1 MRSPMFLLQN
11 LRRTLTILFL
21 LGQILFSTGC
31 TTLEKIIE
39 QAGSS
44 RGTTT
49 EGDREWLR
57 EDVHNVKLIVF
68 VHGFRS
74 SNKAAWEKFPSLL
87 LGDDELKD
95 FNIVLSGYR
104 TGLCIQT
111 NSIREEGDL
120 LASFLQATVRGNH
133 QKYQRVVLV
142 GHSMGGLVTM
152 RALLTLELDHP
163 EVLDEHDFRVATF
176 GTPYMGVE
184 NTELIPPF
192 CRNKQTDGLA
202 LFNADL
208 YETTRRF
215 AQGFNQGRE
224 GRRITPSV
232 PLYTFSGKDDKL
244 VLPASACGFNAKNC
258 EVVDGDHS
266 AIVKP
271 ETRKHL
277 AYSNVRRISLEPLQ
291 QPQIAKIRSKSEII
305 VQGVTPIYMR
315 EVHRFEKTQFVWGR
329 LGFIIKVYNTSSS
342 SQTVDLFNLEG
353 CIPAGGN
360 VFGGEQEFIDRD
372 LLPNPMDLNE
382 RLFALQRTAVQKI
395 RVSGAIRTVSRV
407 LPPEGVGYVGVW
419 LPLPLGRS
427 GARMLVENSASLQ
440 GHCSKIQEALTQPS
454 ILQLVATGPVYRF
467 EPTDI
472 APSFRDGSLKMT
484 LQVGGKDLSVN
495 PRLLG
500 KLYSI
505 EWKQWRSLDLARM
518 YEVPETG
525 LPPMYEEDGVG
536 LHD

>member
-1 MRSPMFLLQN
+1 M
-11 LRRTLTILFL
+11 
-21 LGQILFSTGC
+21 
-31 TTLEKIIE
+31 EKIIE
-39 QAGSS
+39 QVGSL

-57 EDVHNVKLIVF
+57 EDVHNDKLIVF

-120 LASFLQATVRGNH
+120 LASFLQDTVRGNH

-142 GHSMGGLVTM
+142 AHSMGGLVTM

-163 EVLDEHDFRVATF
+163 QVLDEHDFRVATF
-176 GTPYMGVE
+176 GTPYEGVE
-184 NTELIPPF
+184 NTGLIPPF
-192 CRNKQTDGLA
+192 CGNRQTEGLA
-202 LFNADL
+202 LFNGDL

-215 AQGFNQGRE
+215 AQGFNRGRE

-232 PLYTFSGKDDKL
+232 PLYTFYGKDDKL
-244 VLPASACGFNAKNC
+244 VHPGSACGFNAMNC
-258 EVVDGDHS
+258 EVVDGDHT

-277 AYSNVRRISLEPLQ
+277 AYSSVRRISLEPLQ
-291 QPQIAKIRSKSEII
+291 LPQIAQVKAKSEITI
-305 VQGVTPIYMR
+305 QGVMPIYMR
-315 EVHRFEKTQFVWGR
+315 EVHRFDKTQFVWGR
-329 LGFIIKVYNTSSS
+329 LGFIIKVHNGSST
-342 SQTVDLFNLEG
+342 SQTVNLFKLEG
-353 CIPAGGN
+353 CIPAGEN
-360 VFGGEQEFIDRD
+360 VIAGGEEFIDRH
-372 LLPNPMDLNE
+372 LLPEPMYMDE
-382 RLFALQRTAVQKI
+382 RLFALMRTATQKLT
-395 RVSGAIRTVSRV
+395 VSGAIRTASRV

-427 GARMLVENSASLQ
+427 GARMIVGNTASLQ
-440 GHCSKIQEALTQPS
+440 GHCSQIPEALTQPS
-454 ILQLVATGPVYRF
+454 ILQLVAKWPVHRF
-467 EPTDI
+467 APTDI

-495 PRLLG
+495 PSLLR

-505 EWKQWRSLDLARM
+505 EWKTWRSLDLGRM
-518 YEVPETG
+518 YEVPETDS
-525 LPPMYEEDGVG
+525 PPIYEENEVG

>member
-1 MRSPMFLLQN
+1 MPFTIRSYPRILAVSFLV
-11 LRRTLTILFL
+11 
-21 LGQILFSTGC
+21 GQILFSTGC
-31 TTLEKIIE
+31 ATFGKLIE
-39 QAGSS
+39 QAGSLQGS
-44 RGTTT
+44 NT
-49 EGDREWLR
+49 EGDRAWRR

-68 VHGFRS
+68 VHGFKS
-74 SNKAAWEKFPSLL
+74 SNKAAWAQFPSLL

-95 FNIVLSGYR
+95 FNVVFSGFR

-120 LASFLQATVRGNH
+120 LASFLHDTVRGNH
-133 QKYQRVVLV
+133 QKYQRIVLV
-142 GHSMGGLVTM
+142 GHSMGGLVIM
-152 RALLTLELDHP
+152 RALLTLERDHP

-184 NTELIPPF
+184 NTGLLPPF
-192 CRNKQTDGLA
+192 CGNRQTEGLA
-202 LFNADL
+202 LFNEDL

-232 PLYTFSGKDDKL
+232 PLYTFYGKDDKL
-244 VLPASACGFNAKNC
+244 VPPASACGFNARNC
-258 EVVDGDHS
+258 EVVDGDHT

-277 AYSNVRRISLEPLQ
+277 AYSSVRRISLEPLQ
-291 QPQIAKIRSKSEII
+291 QPQIAQVRAKSEITI
-305 VQGVTPIYMR
+305 QGVTPIYMT
-315 EVHRFEKTQFVWGR
+315 EVHRFENRRFVWGR
-329 LGFIIKVYNTSSS
+329 LGFIIKVHNGSNT
-342 SQTVDLFNLEG
+342 SQTVNLFKLEG
-353 CIPAGGN
+353 CIPAGES
-360 VFGGEQEFIDRD
+360 VIAGGEEFIDRH
-372 LLPNPMDLNE
+372 LLPEPMHMDE
-382 RLFALQRTAVQKI
+382 RLFALMRTATQKLT
-395 RVSGAIRTVSRV
+395 VSGAIRTASRV

-427 GARMLVENSASLQ
+427 GARMIVGNTASLQ
-440 GHCSKIQEALTQPS
+440 GHCSQIPEALTQPS
-454 ILQLVATGPVYRF
+454 ILQLITSGPVHRF
-467 EPTDI
+467 APTDI

-495 PRLLG
+495 PSLLR

-505 EWKQWRSLDLARM
+505 EWKTWRSLDLGRM
-518 YEVPETG
+518 YEVPETDS
-525 LPPMYEEDGVG
+525 PPIYEENEVG

>member
-1 MRSPMFLLQN
+1 MFLLQN
-11 LRRTLTILFL
+11 QRRTLTILFIV
-21 LGQILFSTGC
+21 GQILFSTGC
-31 TTLEKIIE
+31 ATLERIIE
-39 QAGSS
+39 QVSS
-44 RGTTT
+44 LRGTTT
-49 EGDREWLR
+49 EGDRDPLR
-57 EDVHNVKLIVF
+57 EDKYNDKLIIF
-68 VHGFRS
+68 VHGFKS
-74 SNKAAWEKFPSLL
+74 SNKIAWGKFPSLL

-95 FNIVLSGYR
+95 FNIVPYGYR

-111 NSIREEGDL
+111 DSIREEGKL
-120 LASFLQATVRGNH
+120 LASFLYETIRGHH
-133 QKYQRVVLV
+133 QKYKRVVLV
-142 GHSMGGLVTM
+142 GHSMGGLVIM
-152 RALLTLELDHP
+152 RALLTLELHHP

-184 NTELIPPF
+184 NTDLLPPF
-192 CRNKQTDGLA
+192 CGNKQTEGLV
-202 LFNADL
+202 LFSEGL
-208 YETTRRF
+208 YETDQEFALRF
-215 AQGFNQGRE
+215 NRGRE

-232 PLYTFSGKDDKL
+232 PLYTFYGKDDKL
-244 VLPASACGFNAKNC
+244 VALASACGSNAKNC
-258 EVVDGDHS
+258 EVVDGDHT

-277 AYSNVRRISLEPLQ
+277 AYSKVKWISLEPLQ
-291 QPQIAKIRSKSEII
+291 QPQIAQIRSKSDII
-305 VQGVTPIYMR
+305 IQGVTPIYMR

-329 LGFIIKVYNTSSS
+329 LGFVIKVYNTSSS
-342 SQTVDLFNLEG
+342 SQTVDLFKFEG

-360 VFGGEQEFIDRD
+360 VFLGEQEFIDRH

-427 GARMLVENSASLQ
+427 GARMIVEDSASLQ
-440 GHCSKIQEALTQPS
+440 GHCSKIPEALTQPS
-454 ILQLVATGPVYRF
+454 ILQLVATGPVHRF

-472 APSFRDGSLKMT
+472 AGSFRDGSLKMT

-495 PRLLG
+495 PSLLR

-505 EWKQWRSLDLARM
+505 EWKNWRSLDLARM
-518 YEVPETG
+518 YEVPETD
-525 LPPMYEEDGVG
+525 PPPIYEEDEVG

>member
-1 MRSPMFLLQN
+1 MFSLQN
-11 LRRTLTILFL
+11 HRRALTILFIV
-21 LGQILFSTGC
+21 GQILFSTGC
-31 TTLEKIIE
+31 ATLERIID
-39 QAGSS
+39 QVGSL

-49 EGDREWLR
+49 EGDRDYVR
-57 EDVHNVKLIVF
+57 EDVHNDKLIVL
-68 VHGFRS
+68 VHGFNS
-74 SNKAAWEKFPSLL
+74 SNEKAWGKFPSLL
-87 LGDDELKD
+87 LGDDDLKNL
-95 FNIVLSGYR
+95 NIVLYGYR
-104 TGLCIQT
+104 TKLCIET
-111 NSIREEGDL
+111 DSIREEGKL
-120 LASFLQATVRGNH
+120 LASFLHDTIRANH
-133 QKYQRVVLV
+133 PKYKRVVLV
-142 GHSMGGLVTM
+142 GHSMGGLVIM
-152 RALLTLELDHP
+152 RALLTLDLHHP
-163 EVLDEHDFRVATF
+163 EVLEEHDFRVATF

-184 NTELIPPF
+184 NTGLLPPF
-192 CRNKQTDGLA
+192 CRNKQTEGLA
-202 LFNADL
+202 LFSEDL
-208 YETTRRF
+208 YETAQEF
-215 AQGFNQGRE
+215 ALRFNQGRE

-232 PLYTFSGKDDKL
+232 PLYTFYGKDDKL
-244 VLPASACGFNAKNC
+244 VALNSACGSNAKNC
-258 EVVDGDHS
+258 EVVEGDHT

-277 AYSNVRRISLEPLQ
+277 AYSKVKWISLEPLQ
-291 QPQIAKIRSKSEII
+291 QPQNAQIRSKSEII
-305 VQGVTPIYMR
+305 IQGVTPIYR
-315 EVHRFEKTQFVWGR
+315 KEVHRFEKTRFVWGR
-329 LGFIIKVYNTSSS
+329 LGFIIKVYNASST
-342 SQTVDLFNLEG
+342 SQTVDLFKLEG

-360 VFGGEQEFIDRD
+360 VFEGEQEFIDRD

-382 RLFALQRTAVQKI
+382 RLFALQRTAVQKVL
-395 RVSGAIRTVSRV
+395 VSGAIRTASRV

-440 GHCSKIQEALTQPS
+440 GHCSKIPEALTQPS

-518 YEVPETG
+518 YEVPEIG

-536 LHD
+536 SHD

>member
-1 MRSPMFLLQN
+1 M
-11 LRRTLTILFL
+11 
-21 LGQILFSTGC
+21 
-31 TTLEKIIE
+31 
-39 QAGSS
+39 
-44 RGTTT
+44 
-49 EGDREWLR
+49 
-57 EDVHNVKLIVF
+57 
-68 VHGFRS
+68 
-74 SNKAAWEKFPSLL
+74 L

-152 RALLTLELDHP
+152 RALLTLERDHP
-163 EVLDEHDFRVATF
+163 DVLDEHDFRVATF

-184 NTELIPPF
+184 NTGLLPPF
-192 CRNKQTDGLA
+192 CGNKQTEGLA
-202 LFNADL
+202 LFNEDL
-208 YETTRRF
+208 YETTRKF

-232 PLYTFSGKDDKL
+232 PLYTFYGKDDKL
-244 VLPASACGFNAKNC
+244 VHPASACGFNAKNC

-291 QPQIAKIRSKSEII
+291 QPQIAQIRSKSEII

-329 LGFIIKVYNTSSS
+329 LGFIIKVYNASSTL
-342 SQTVDLFNLEG
+342 QTVNLFKLEG
-353 CIPAGGN
+353 CIPAGEN
-360 VFGGEQEFIDRD
+360 VFAGGEEFIDRH
-372 LLPNPMDLNE
+372 LLPEPMYLDE
-382 RLFALQRTAVQKI
+382 RLFALMRTATQKLI
-395 RVSGAIRTVSRV
+395 VSGAIRTASRT

-419 LPLPLGRS
+419 LPLPVGRS
-427 GARMLVENSASLQ
+427 GARMIVGNTASLQ
-440 GHCSKIQEALTQPS
+440 GHCSQIPKALTQPS
-454 ILQLVATGPVYRF
+454 IGQLVANGPMDRF
-467 EPTDI
+467 APTDI

-484 LQVGGKDLSVN
+484 LQVGGKHLPVN
-495 PRLLG
+495 PSLLRN
-500 KLYSI
+500 LYSI

-525 LPPMYEEDGVG
+525 PPPMYEEDEVS